1 MQVQGG
7 YCHLLQEVPGGE
19 DPGLGPGLG
28 PPAHPQ
34 LVRVRVRS
42 LPAVITLPRV
52 DAPNTHGA
60 VHKTCDRQKILG
72 GLKWLKMALNAYL
85 TQLFSIDFILGYP
98 CVFREQPPMKDHV
111 LGIVKVSN

>member
-1 MQVQGG
+1 MQGG

-34 LVRVRVRS
+34 LLRVRVRS

-85 TQLFSIDFILGYP
+85 NYLTQLFWDIPAYFVNSL
-98 CVFREQPPMKDHV
+98 R
-111 LGIVKVSN
+111 